1 VFWYGKVESSS
12 TVKELVM
19 FNVIT
24 NSQINKK
31 PLSLK
36 DALSLAQKHIYVSQ
50 KDIERAK
57 FDFETGC
64 KDYKIVYGFSSV
76 WIERA

>member
-1 VFWYGKVESSS
+1 
-12 TVKELVM
+12 M

-24 NSQINKK
+24 NRVINDK
-31 PLSLK
+31 PLTLK
-36 DALSLAQKHIYVSQ
+36 EAFALAHQHIYISQ
-50 KDIERAK
+50 KDIDRAT

-64 KDYKIVYGFSSV
+64 KDYKITYGFSSV